1 MDNGSPCKCALIGNV
16 SECLKRNPHGCY
28 AGGNCQMQ
36 VREQLKRCCLIS
48 SWKIDPIAQ
57 QGLLDPGLYYPGGEM
72 LGP

>member
-1 MDNGSPCKCALIGNV
+1 
-16 SECLKRNPHGCY
+16 
-28 AGGNCQMQ
+28 MQ